1 MSTEDLYH
9 DEVETLDEDDNG
21 LDESDAVHDLPPSS
35 EPLDNHDDYPSYE
48 QPEQLDSSGF
58 QSLALDLTLRCGELK
73 LTLGELQR
81 LGAGSIIEVSGIAPG
96 HATLCHGERVVAEG
110 ELVDVDGRLG
120 LQITRLATPS

>member
-21 LDESDAVHDLPPSS
+21 LDESDAAHDLPPPS
-35 EPLDNHDDYPSYE
+35 EPLDNHDDYAEYE
-48 QPEQLDSSGF
+48 QPGQLDSSGF
-58 QSLALDLTLRCGELK
+58 QSLSLDLSLRCGELK